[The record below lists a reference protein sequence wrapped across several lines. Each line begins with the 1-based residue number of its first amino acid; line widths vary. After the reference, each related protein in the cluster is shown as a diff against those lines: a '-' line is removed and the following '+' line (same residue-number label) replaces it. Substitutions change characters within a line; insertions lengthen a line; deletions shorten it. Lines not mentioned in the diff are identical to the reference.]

1 MIILLVLLLP
11 FSQAI
16 NFQYDTNGNTIQ
28 DDSFHYEYDAFNQ
41 LVKAF
46 NLSGTLIE
54 QYTYDENGKRLTK
67 YEPLINQTT
76 YYINENYILITNSS
90 GSFDSVYYY
99 ANDQLVAVE
108 DYRNNTQ
115 YYHPD
120 HLGSTTLIT
129 NQTGDILEE
138 DSYLPFGEPEQAS
151 SSLLMYTGK
160 EQDKGTGLLYYGAR
174 YYKPP
179 WFIQPDSVIADVYN
193 PQDLNR
199 YSYVRNNP
207 YKYVDPTGEFPW
219 DVVDVGLFVLDIKTA
234 RENPSLEN
242 VGWAALSAAS
252 LLPILPNVAG
262 YVRYGDK
269 ALDFTKGL
277 NRVENV
283 GGELL
288 SPTAR
293 NFRENVGRLSGSA
306 LSKSEEAHH
315 VFPQSKEFT
324 ARFEKAGI
332 NIHDPQ
338 FGARVDKTAHKQFS
352 YDYNK
357 DWREFFKDYPNPTQ
371 KQILTQGEKL
381 SKKYGFTINY
391 NTQTSIKP
399 TTTKPFKSK
408 TRRQN

>member
-1 MIILLVLLLP
+1 LP
-11 FSQAI
+11 FSQAV
-16 NFQYDTNGNTIQ
+16 NYQYDTNGNTIQ
-28 DDSFHYEYDAFNQ
+28 DASFHYEYDALNQ

-179 WFIQPDSVIADVYN
+179 WFIQPDANIPNPYN

-207 YKYVDPTGEFPW
+207 YKYVDPNGEFACDANAGCSAVFFGP
-219 DVVDVGLFVLDIKTA
+219 FVFMSGNIAYDDDDEISYFMGQQIVKSSHAEIKNQGFNELMFALGMMATGGIETSGARGNLKNLGKSADDAINSASKMENLIPKSTWPEGSGISKTLSTSRGDIT
-234 RENPSLEN
+234 
-242 VGWAALSAAS
+242 
-252 LLPILPNVAG
+252 
-262 YVRYGDK
+262 
-269 ALDFTKGL
+269 L
-277 NRVENV
+277 NEHT
-283 GGELL
+283 LKQMQ
-288 SPTAR
+288 AR
-293 NFRENVGRLSGSA
+293 NLGRTDVLNTIEKGESFKYYHEGVWKTGYYDPKSRVFVGTYKG
-306 LSKSEEAHH
+306 EAKTT
-315 VFPQSKEFT
+315 FKTDQNY
-324 ARFEKAGI
+324 I
-332 NIHDPQ
+332 NNL
-338 FGARVDKTAHKQFS
+338 KK
-352 YDYNK
+352 NK
-357 DWREFFKDYPNPTQ
+357 PP
-371 KQILTQGEKL
+371 
-381 SKKYGFTINY
+381 
-391 NTQTSIKP
+391 
-399 TTTKPFKSK
+399 
-408 TRRQN
+408 RRNS